1 MKKEKKD
8 FPLILTANDI
18 SEIIFVSKRIAYE
31 IMERP
36 DFPLIR
42 IGRSKR
48 VSRDAFFGWL
58 EKVQVRSRINNDV

>member
-1 MKKEKKD
+1 MKKEKDD
-8 FPLILTANDI
+8 FPLILTATDI

-42 IGRSKR
+42 IGRCKR
-48 VSRDAFFGWL
+48 VLREEFFYWL
-58 EKVQVRSRINNDV
+58 EKVQGDSQI